1 MMVKIIIK
9 KILLL
14 FFSLSLMVYAQ
25 ESAQVGTSMANFL
38 KIGVGSRATAM
49 GGAFVAMT
57 DDASATFWNP
67 GGLALLDKNEAMFQS
82 TNWIADT
89 DLYFLAVAI
98 PLGDLGTFGAT
109 IYSFSS
115 GDMEETTIEQP
126 DGTGRLFSA
135 SDFSMGL
142 TYARTFTEQFSVG
155 FTIKYISESLSRE
168 SASAIAFDIGSVF
181 KTDILNGMRIGL
193 ALTNLGGTMKLEGPD
208 LNVTHDLAAGL
219 PTNRFVDASLGTQE
233 WQLPLLFRI
242 GLGTYIIKNENT
254 SLSVEA
260 AFNDSR
266 DYATRY
272 NVGSEF
278 MIAIV
283 GEQKVALRIGY
294 LGNYDEADLTAGI
307 GLLVALAGFDF
318 KFDYAY
324 ADMNRLGNAHRYTLS
339 ILF

>member
-1 MMVKIIIK
+1 MRKKIIK

-14 FFSLSLMVYAQ
+14 FFTISLMVYAQ
-25 ESAQVGTSMANFL
+25 ESDQVGTSMANFL
-38 KIGVGSRATAM
+38 KIGAGSRAAAM

-57 DDASATFWNP
+57 DDASATYWNP
-67 GGLALLDKNEAMFQS
+67 GGLALVEKNEAMFQT
-82 TNWIADT
+82 TNWTADT
-89 DLYFLAVAI
+89 DLYFLSVAI
-98 PLGDLGTFGAT
+98 PIDDWGTFGAS

-115 GDMEETTIEQP
+115 GDMEETTISQP

-135 SDFSMGL
+135 SDFAMGIS
-142 TYARTFTEQFSVG
+142 YARSLTEQFSVG
-155 FTIKYISESLSRE
+155 FTIKYISEKLSRE

-193 ALTNLGGTMKLEGPD
+193 ALSNLGGTMKLEGPD
-208 LNVTHDLAAGL
+208 LEVSHDINTGL
-219 PTNRFVDASLGTQE
+219 PTNKFVDASLGTQA

-242 GLGTYIIKNENT
+242 GLGTYVINNENT

-266 DYATRY
+266 DYATKY

-278 MIAIV
+278 IMAIV

-294 LGNYDEADLTAGI
+294 LGNYDEAGLTAGI
-307 GLLVALAGFDF
+307 GLLIALAGFDF

-324 ADMNRLGNAHRYTLS
+324 ADMNRLGNAQRYTLS

>member
-1 MMVKIIIK
+1 MRKIIIK

-14 FFSLSLMVYAQ
+14 FFTISLMVYGQ
-25 ESAQVGTSMANFL
+25 EAEQVGTSMANFL

-67 GGLALLDKNEAMFQS
+67 AGLALIEKNEAMFQ
-82 TNWIADT
+82 TTKWTADT
-89 DLYFLAVAI
+89 DLYYLSVAI
-98 PLGDLGTFGAT
+98 PLSDLGTFGAS
-109 IYSFSS
+109 IYSFNS
-115 GDMEETTIEQP
+115 GDMEETTVSQP

-135 SDFSMGL
+135 SNFSMGIS
-142 TYARTFTEQFSVG
+142 YARSFTEQLSVG
-155 FTIKYISESLSRE
+155 FTVKYISENLSRE
-168 SASAIAFDIGSVF
+168 SASAIAFDIGSIF

-193 ALTNLGGTMKLEGPD
+193 ALSNLGGTMKLEGPD
-208 LNVTHDLAAGL
+208 LNVSHDINTGL
-219 PTNRFVDASLGTQE
+219 PTNKFVDASLGTQE

-242 GLGTYIIKNENT
+242 GLGTYVIKNENT
-254 SLSVEA
+254 SLSIEG

-266 DYATRY
+266 DFASRY
-272 NVGSEF
+272 NLGSEF
-278 MIAIV
+278 IINIV
-283 GEQKVALRIGY
+283 EEQKVALRIGY
-294 LGNYDEADLTAGI
+294 LGNYDEAGLTAGV
-307 GLLVALAGFDF
+307 GLLITLAGFDF